1 MLRNRVIAAARISV
15 AAVSLASVGC
25 VSPTTFFSEDFLT
38 ALGFGDTA
46 ANLPGEAPAI
56 IIEMENR
63 SGRTI
68 EARVTWQGDGN
79 ESRERVFVV
88 PDGEKFSEVVVCPV
102 TRMTL
107 GQLGDL
113 SAAGA
118 AVRLGDGSAGSPFI
132 EVEPFGRV
140 LEDQINYQCGD
151 AVTFTIQPSSATLS
165 GYQAFAYV
173 RRSGAVLPGSS
184 DGE

>member
-1 MLRNRVIAAARISV
+1 MLRKRILAVAKVSIAAV
-15 AAVSLASVGC
+15 FCASMGC
-25 VSPTTFFSEDFLT
+25 VTPSTFFSEDFLT

-68 EARVTWQGDGN
+68 EARVTWQDDGST
-79 ESRERVFVV
+79 SRERLFVLA
-88 PDGEKFSEVVVCPV
+88 DGEKFSEVVVCPIA
-102 TRMTL
+102 RMTL

-113 SAAGA
+113 NSAGA
-118 AVRLGDGSAGSPFI
+118 VVRLGDGSADSPYI
-132 EVEPFGRV
+132 EVEPFGRI

-151 AVTFTIQPSSATLS
+151 AVTFTIQPSSTTAS
-165 GYQAFAYV
+165 GFRAFAYV
-173 RRSGAVLPGSS
+173 RRSGVVLPDSTG
-184 DGE
+184 G